1 MGMWPVGPSSNQSP
15 PKTIRKIP
23 EVTVTLER
31 MHLAL
36 MQQSY
41 RFQLLAPPDIPSGG
55 AFGRPHIDKQLY
67 DQYLNGVQKL
77 RGRVYLKDGAIQ
89 PSELEDDGRFCMP
102 GDRRSWHFLLVDAGQ
117 QVIGGARYL
126 VHPGTVDFDQLR
138 IRHSAL
144 AKNPAWADKVR
155 RAVEQDLRTA
165 RERGHSYVEIG
176 GWALAEEWRGTRAAL
191 EILVAS
197 YALAH
202 LWGGCLG
209 ACTATARHGSSS
221 ILRRIGGASYQ
232 LNGEALPA
240 YEDPQYG
247 CQMELLRFDC
257 RTPAARFV
265 PLIAQLRSKISGLS
279 ILRASGVPARRT
291 SRAWALARSGAYQMA

>member
-1 MGMWPVGPSSNQSP
+1 
-15 PKTIRKIP
+15 
-23 EVTVTLER
+23 

-36 MQQSY
+36 MQQNY
-41 RFQLLAPPDIPSGG
+41 RFQLLAPPETPSGG
-55 AFGRPHIDKQLY
+55 AFGRPNINKQLY
-67 DQYLNGVQKL
+67 DQFLTGVQKL

-89 PSELEDDGRFCMP
+89 ESELEEDGRFSMP
-102 GDRRSWHFLLVDAGQ
+102 GDRRSWHFLLIDNMQ
-117 QVIGGARYL
+117 KVIGGARYL
-126 VHPGTVDFDQLR
+126 VHPTAVQFEHLR

-144 AKNPAWADKVR
+144 AKDPKWAEKVR
-155 RAVEQDLRTA
+155 GAVEQDLCVA
-165 RERGHSYVEIG
+165 RERGYSYVEIG
-176 GWALAEEWRGTRAAL
+176 GWALAEDWRGTRAAL

-221 ILRRIGGASYQ
+221 ILRRIGGSSFQ
-232 LNGEALPA
+232 VQGETLPA

-257 RTPAARFV
+257 RTPASRFA
-265 PLIAQLRSKISGLS
+265 PLIAQLRSKIAGLS
-279 ILRASGVPARRT
+279 ILRAAGSQVRHP
-291 SRAWALARSGAYQMA
+291 SRAWALAPSAYQLA